1 MNQSG
6 YSQMTKAEIDANKI
20 LSNKMAEVNTFKG
33 EPPEPEMLL
42 ALLKKNKTR
51 FWKNSIKIIYKIWR
65 NLNYIFDFEA

>member
-1 MNQSG
+1 MS
-6 YSQMTKAEIDANKI
+6 KAEIEANKI

-51 FWKNSIKIIYKIWR
+51 F
-65 NLNYIFDFEA
+65 